1 MKQVQLRAIKAA
13 LLQKA
18 PNKVRI
24 HLDSIVIQ
32 NDIMFYS
39 NSITGM
45 ILRNQIISDSIE
57 DYKVV
62 IPRSAIKELLEL
74 NKNLEIKVKNDDLVS
89 FDKNRIVLNG
99 ISVDISRAEYP
110 YTNVYEQF
118 NQYNLKDKSKDTNA
132 VINPAYMDLV
142 SKTIKLY
149 PEVSK
154 LHTNIFNREAVT
166 SGPIQYIL
174 GNIEIYHAVY
184 GIKKGAER
192 LLLLI

>member
-13 LLQKA
+13 LLQKS
-18 PNKVRI
+18 PNKARI

-45 ILRNQIISDSIE
+45 ILRNQIISDSVE
-57 DYKVV
+57 DYKVI
-62 IPRSAIKELLEL
+62 IPRSAIRELLEL

-89 FDKNRIVLNG
+89 FDKNRIILNG

-118 NQYNLKDKSKDTNA
+118 NQYNLKGKSKDNNA
-132 VINPAYMDLV
+132 SINPSYMELV

-149 PEVSK
+149 PEVST
-154 LHTNIFNREAVT
+154 LQTNIFKREAVT
-166 SGPIQYIL
+166 SGPVQYIL
-174 GNIEIYHAVY
+174 GNIEIYIMQYMV
-184 GIKKGAER
+184 
-192 LLLLI
+192 